1 MPDDNMK
8 KNRVLDL
15 QGYIQQLEKLH
26 DLRYRGTVLS
36 DLTHQ
41 MGCGGLN
48 RYGLIDSRA
57 WNA

>member
-36 DLTHQ
+36 DLTLQ
-41 MGCGGLN
+41 IKLEGCGGLN
-48 RYGLIDSRA
+48 RY
-57 WNA
+57 